1 MLAKL
6 IWDTLSPI
14 DVSAYT
20 EKKGNLTY
28 LSWAHAWR
36 EMCKHFPDTTYRF
49 EYETFP
55 DETVEYTC
63 YLTVRHNGL
72 EHTQMMWL
80 PVMDN
85 RNKAIQNPDARA
97 RNDCRMRLL
106 CKALSMCGL
115 GAYIYAGEDL
125 PIVEPEKINDD
136 EQKLLHAMIVETGT
150 DLEKFF
156 MAFKIK
162 SLSEMPKERFPKAL
176 AALEKKMEAMGG
188 SANGSS

>member
-49 EYETFP
+49 EYDTFP
-55 DETVEYTC
+55 DGTVEYTC

-125 PIVEPEKINDD
+125 PIIEPEKISDD
-136 EQKLLHAMIVETGT
+136 QQKLIHDLIVETDS

-156 MAFKIK
+156 GWLKI
-162 SLSEMPKERFPKAL
+162 KAL
-176 AALEKKMEAMGG
+176 ADMNTQQFEKAKAALTKRLVEREEQ
-188 SANGSS
+188 

>member
-1 MLAKL
+1 MLAKH

-36 EMCKHFPDTTYRF
+36 EMCNHFPDTTYRF
-49 EYETFP
+49 EYDTFP
-55 DETVEYTC
+55 DGTVEYTR
-63 YLTVRHNGL
+63 YLTVKHNGL

-125 PIVEPEKINDD
+125 PIVEPEKISE
-136 EQKLLHAMIVETGT
+136 EQQKELHDLIVKTGT
-150 DLEKFF
+150 EMDRFF
-156 MAFKIK
+156 AAFKIT
-162 SLSEMPKERFPKAL
+162 AL
-176 AALEKKMEAMGG
+176 AELPMTRFDNAKTRLEEKLEEGE
-188 SANGSS
+188 SNG

>member
-28 LSWAHAWR
+28 LSWAHAWGV
-36 EMCKHFPDTTYRF
+36 MCKHFPDTTYSF
-49 EYETFP
+49 TYETFP
-55 DETVEYTC
+55 DQTVEYTC
-63 YLTVRHNGL
+63 YLTVRHNGM
-72 EHTQMMWL
+72 EHKQMMWL

-97 RNDCRMRLL
+97 RSDCRMRLL

-125 PIVEPEKINDD
+125 PIVEPEKINEH
-136 EQKLLHAMIVETGT
+136 EQKLLHDLIVKTET
-150 DLEKFF
+150 DLHKFF
-156 MAFKIK
+156 AAFKIK
-162 SLSEMPKERFPKAL
+162 ALADLPKDRFEKAL
-176 AALEKKMEAMGG
+176 AALEKKLEAKEE
-188 SANGSS
+188 S